1 MSSSP
6 SPSPR
11 RGFTL
16 IEVLVAT
23 AIMVIIVLAVVTIAS
38 DSFKAYDRVVAN
50 LTTQS
55 EARSV
60 LDAMEGDF
68 QTAVMRRD
76 GRCWME
82 VILPGGTGS
91 PSGTS
96 ALGDL
101 QPEDQPIVM
110 LFASPLDR
118 PRWVPI
124 ASGTRTALK
133 GDVCAVAYRF
143 GQSSP
148 FISPGDPIQQIYG
161 VYRTII
167 DSENTYANALPLILS
182 SVPLASSGTIIS
194 PVCYW
199 GASIPPTIDWR
210 ASRTFHNYNTAT
222 PNDSRVLMDFK
233 YSLPTPS
240 WTLDQS
246 NLIGSN
252 IVAMNLIFWCRSNES
267 TATPV
272 LRAICPKGASADRY
286 PVSGNGVI
294 FGSTTPDANPD
305 FRIRD
310 ATTDVFTGRLQ
321 IASDSIKT
329 DNTLRNYSLKAIE
342 VSLTVLSPDG
352 VKELKALQS
361 IPGNFESGNGGSI
374 KLKNSNDFK
383 RIVGQYGINYTRY
396 IRIISNGG

>member
-6 SPSPR
+6 SPLTR

-82 VILPGGTGS
+82 VILPGGSGS
-91 PSGTS
+91 NMPPGTA

-118 PRWVPI
+118 PRWVPT

-148 FISPGDPIQQIYG
+148 FDSPGEKIQQIYG

-182 SVPLASSGTIIS
+182 SVPLSASSGTKKY
-194 PVCYW
+194 PVDYW
-199 GASIPPTIDWR
+199 GASQ
-210 ASRTFHNYNTAT
+210 TFHNYNTAT
-222 PNDSRVLMDFK
+222 PNDSRVLMNFN
-233 YSLPTPS
+233 YSSSTPS

-246 NLIGSN
+246 NMIGSN
-252 IVAMNLIFWCRSNES
+252 IVAMNLIFWCRSNS
-267 TATPV
+267 SATPV
-272 LRAICPKGASADRY
+272 LYAVCPKGASTDRY
-286 PVSGNGVI
+286 
-294 FGSTTPDANPD
+294 GSTIFDSTLRNP
-305 FRIRD
+305 
-310 ATTDVFTGRLQ
+310 ATDVFTGRLQ
-321 IASDSIKT
+321 ITSDSINT
-329 DNTLRNYSLKAIE
+329 DGTLRNYSLKAVE

-352 VKELKALQS
+352 VKELKALQNLTGTQS
-361 IPGNFESGNGGSI
+361 NTGV
-374 KLKNSNDFK
+374 KLGNSNDFK

-396 IRIISNGG
+396 IRLVSNGG

>member
-1 MSSSP
+1 MNSSSSP
-6 SPSPR
+6 LTR

-38 DSFKAYDRVVAN
+38 DTFKAYDRVVAN

-82 VILPGGTGS
+82 VILPGGSGS
-91 PSGTS
+91 NMPSGTS
-96 ALGDL
+96 TLGDL
-101 QPEDQPIVM
+101 QSEDHPILM

-118 PRWVPI
+118 PRWLPT

-148 FISPGDPIQQIYG
+148 FDSPGEKIQQIYG

-182 SVPLASSGTIIS
+182 SVPLSPTSG
-194 PVCYW
+194 PPQEVYPFNYW
-199 GASIPPTIDWR
+199 N
-210 ASRTFHNYNTAT
+210 ASRTFHNYNTSTA
-222 PNDSRVLMDFK
+222 NDTKPLMYFN
-233 YSLPTPS
+233 YSSPPLS

-246 NLIGSN
+246 NMIGSN

-272 LRAICPKGASADRY
+272 LRAICPKGASTNRY
-286 PVSGNGVI
+286 TSKI
-294 FGSTTPDANPD
+294 FDPTIHNPL
-305 FRIRD
+305 
-310 ATTDVFTGRLQ
+310 TDVFTGRLQ
-321 IASDSIKT
+321 ITSDSIYT
-329 DNTLRNYSLKAIE
+329 DDTLRNYSLKAVE

-352 VKELKALQS
+352 VKELKALQ
-361 IPGNFESGNGGSI
+361 NFGTQMAV
-374 KLKNSNDFK
+374 KD
-383 RIVGQYGINYTRY
+383 VY
-396 IRIISNGG
+396 

>member
-1 MSSSP
+1 
-6 SPSPR
+6 
-11 RGFTL
+11 
-16 IEVLVAT
+16 
-23 AIMVIIVLAVVTIAS
+23 
-38 DSFKAYDRVVAN
+38 
-50 LTTQS
+50 
-55 EARSV
+55 
-60 LDAMEGDF
+60 
-68 QTAVMRRD
+68 
-76 GRCWME
+76 
-82 VILPGGTGS
+82 
-91 PSGTS
+91 
-96 ALGDL
+96 
-101 QPEDQPIVM
+101 M

-148 FISPGDPIQQIYG
+148 FVSPGDPIQQIYG

-182 SVPLASSGTIIS
+182 SVPLASSGTKKY
-194 PVCYW
+194 PVDYW
-199 GASIPPTIDWR
+199 G

-222 PNDSRVLMDFK
+222 PNDSRVLMNFN
-233 YSLPTPS
+233 YSSSTPS

-272 LRAICPKGASADRY
+272 LRAICPKGASSDRY

-294 FGSTTPDANPD
+294 FGSTTPDGPNANPNLD
-305 FRIRD
+305 FRFRD

-321 IASDSIKT
+321 ITSDSIYT
-329 DNTLRNYSLKAIE
+329 DGTLRNYSLKAVE

-352 VKELKALQS
+352 VKELKALQNLTGTQS
-361 IPGNFESGNGGSI
+361 NTGV
-374 KLKNSNDFK
+374 KLGNSNDFK

-396 IRIISNGG
+396 IRLVSNGG

>member
-1 MSSSP
+1 MNSSSSP
-6 SPSPR
+6 LTR

-38 DSFKAYDRVVAN
+38 DTFKAYDRVVAN

-82 VILPGGTGS
+82 VILPGGSGS
-91 PSGTS
+91 NMPAGTA

-118 PRWVPI
+118 PRWVPT

-148 FISPGDPIQQIYG
+148 FDSPGEKIQQIYG

-182 SVPLASSGTIIS
+182 SVPLSSSGTKKY
-194 PVCYW
+194 PVDYW
-199 GASIPPTIDWR
+199 GASQ
-210 ASRTFHNYNTAT
+210 TFHNYNTAT
-222 PNDSRVLMDFK
+222 PNDSRVLMNFN
-233 YSLPTPS
+233 YSSSTPS

-246 NLIGSN
+246 NMIGSN

-272 LRAICPKGASADRY
+272 LRAVCPKGALADRY
-286 PVSGNGVI
+286 
-294 FGSTTPDANPD
+294 GSTIFDASL
-305 FRIRD
+305 R
-310 ATTDVFTGRLQ
+310 AAATDVFTGRLQ
-321 IASDSIKT
+321 ITSDSIYT
-329 DNTLRNYSLKAIE
+329 DGTLRNYSLKAVE

-352 VKELKALQS
+352 VKELKALQDLTGTQS
-361 IPGNFESGNGGSI
+361 NTGVKLGNA
-374 KLKNSNDFK
+374 NDFK

-396 IRIISNGG
+396 IRLVSNGG

>member
-6 SPSPR
+6 SPLTR

-38 DSFKAYDRVVAN
+38 DTFKAYDRVVAN

-82 VILPGGTGS
+82 VILPGGSGS
-91 PSGTS
+91 NMPSGTS
-96 ALGDL
+96 TLGDL
-101 QPEDQPIVM
+101 QSEDHPIIM

-118 PRWVPI
+118 PRWLPT

-148 FISPGDPIQQIYG
+148 FDSPGEKIQQIYG

-182 SVPLASSGTIIS
+182 SVPLASSGTKKY
-194 PVCYW
+194 PVDYW
-199 GASIPPTIDWR
+199 G

-222 PNDSRVLMDFK
+222 PNDSRVLMNFN
-233 YSLPTPS
+233 YSSSTPS

-246 NLIGSN
+246 NMIGSN

-272 LRAICPKGASADRY
+272 LRAICPKGASTNRY
-286 PVSGNGVI
+286 TSTI
-294 FGSTTPDANPD
+294 FDPTLHNPL
-305 FRIRD
+305 
-310 ATTDVFTGRLQ
+310 TDVFTGRLQ
-321 IASDSIKT
+321 ITSDSIYT
-329 DNTLRNYSLKAIE
+329 DDTLRNYSLKAVE

-352 VKELKALQS
+352 VKELKALQNLTGTQS
-361 IPGNFESGNGGSI
+361 NTGV
-374 KLKNSNDFK
+374 KLGNSNDFK

>member
-1 MSSSP
+1 MNSSTSP
-6 SPSPR
+6 STTR

-38 DSFKAYDRVVAN
+38 DTFKAYDRVVAN

-82 VILPGGTGS
+82 VILPGGSGS
-91 PSGTS
+91 NMPAGTA

-118 PRWVPI
+118 PRWVPT

-148 FISPGDPIQQIYG
+148 FDSPGEKIQQIYG

-167 DSENTYANALPLILS
+167 DSENTYANALRLILS
-182 SVPLASSGTIIS
+182 SVPLSSSSGTKIY
-194 PVCYW
+194 PFDYW
-199 GASIPPTIDWR
+199 GASQ
-210 ASRTFHNYNTAT
+210 TFHNYNTAT
-222 PNDSRVLMDFK
+222 PNDSRVLMNFN
-233 YSLPTPS
+233 YSSSTPS

-246 NLIGSN
+246 NMIGSN
-252 IVAMNLIFWCRSNES
+252 IVAMNLIFWCRLNDTNAS
-267 TATPV
+267 PV
-272 LRAICPKGASADRY
+272 LRPVCPKGTSTDRY
-286 PVSGNGVI
+286 PTSGSGVI
-294 FGSTTPDANPD
+294 FGSNTAATANSNPNLD
-305 FRIRD
+305 FRLRD
-310 ATTDVFTGRLQ
+310 TATDVFTGKIQ
-321 IASDSIKT
+321 ITSDSIYIDGKPT
-329 DNTLRNYSLKAIE
+329 PLNYSLKAIE

-352 VKELKALQS
+352 VKELKALQNLTGTQS
-361 IPGNFESGNGGSI
+361 STGV
-374 KLKNSNDFK
+374 KLGNSNDFK

>member
-1 MSSSP
+1 MSLSP
-6 SPSPR
+6 SPKRR

-38 DSFKAYDRVVAN
+38 DTFKAYDRAVAN

-76 GRCWME
+76 GRCWIE
-82 VILPGGTGS
+82 VILPGGSGS
-91 PSGTS
+91 NMPAGTTT
-96 ALGDL
+96 LGDL
-101 QPEDQPIVM
+101 QPEDHPIVM

-118 PRWVPI
+118 PRWVPT

-148 FISPGDPIQQIYG
+148 FDSPGEKIQQIYG

-167 DSENTYANALPLILS
+167 DSENTYAKPLKDILD
-182 SVPLASSGTIIS
+182 SVPLASSGTKS
-194 PVCYW
+194 YPVDYW
-199 GASIPPTIDWR
+199 GS
-210 ASRTFHNYNTAT
+210 SRTFHNYDKPLA
-222 PNDSRVLMDFK
+222 NDSRVLMNFN
-233 YSLPTPS
+233 YNTSAPC
-240 WTLDQS
+240 WTLDQA
-246 NLIGSN
+246 NFIGSN
-252 IVAMNLIFWCRSNES
+252 IVGMNLIFWCRDNSS
-267 TATPV
+267 TTGV
-272 LRAICPKGASADRY
+272 LRPVCPKGATADRY
-286 PVSGNGVI
+286 SSTI
-294 FGSTTPDANPD
+294 FDASL
-305 FRIRD
+305 RT
-310 ATTDVFTGRLQ
+310 AATDVFTGRLQ
-321 IASDSIKT
+321 VTSDSIYT
-329 DNTLRNYSLKAIE
+329 DGTLRNYSLKAIE

-361 IPGNFESGNGGSI
+361 LTGTQSATGV
-374 KLKNSNDFK
+374 KLQNSNDFK
-383 RIVGQYGINYTRY
+383 RIVGQYGMNYTRY
-396 IRIISNGG
+396 IRLISNGG

>member
-1 MSSSP
+1 MSLSTSP
-6 SPSPR
+6 SSR

-38 DSFKAYDRVVAN
+38 DTFKAYDRAVAN

-82 VILPGGTGS
+82 VILPGGSGS
-91 PSGTS
+91 NMPAGTTT
-96 ALGDL
+96 LGDL
-101 QPEDQPIVM
+101 QPEDHPIVM

-118 PRWVPI
+118 PRWVPT

-148 FISPGDPIQQIYG
+148 FDSPGEKIQQIYG

-167 DSENTYANALPLILS
+167 DSENTYAKPLKDILD
-182 SVPLASSGTIIS
+182 SVPLASSGTKS
-194 PVCYW
+194 YPVDYW
-199 GASIPPTIDWR
+199 GS
-210 ASRTFHNYNTAT
+210 SRTFHNYDKPLA
-222 PNDSRVLMDFK
+222 NDSRVLMNFN
-233 YSLPTPS
+233 YNTSAPC
-240 WTLDQS
+240 WTLDQA
-246 NLIGSN
+246 NFIGSN
-252 IVAMNLIFWCRSNES
+252 IVAMNLIFWCRDNSS
-267 TATPV
+267 TTGLLKAV
-272 LRAICPKGASADRY
+272 CPKGASADRY
-286 PVSGNGVI
+286 PVTI
-294 FGSTTPDANPD
+294 FDASL
-305 FRIRD
+305 RT
-310 ATTDVFTGRLQ
+310 AATDVFTGRLQ
-321 IASDSIKT
+321 VTSDSIYT
-329 DNTLRNYSLKAIE
+329 DGTLRNYSLKAVE

-352 VKELKALQS
+352 VKELKALQNLTGTQS
-361 IPGNFESGNGGSI
+361 NTGV
-374 KLKNSNDFK
+374 KLGNSNDFK

-396 IRIISNGG
+396 IRLVSNGG

>member
-6 SPSPR
+6 SPLTR

-38 DSFKAYDRVVAN
+38 DTFKAYDRVVAN

-82 VILPGGTGS
+82 VILPGGSGS
-91 PSGTS
+91 NMPSGTS
-96 ALGDL
+96 TLGDL
-101 QPEDQPIVM
+101 QSEDHPIIM

-118 PRWVPI
+118 PRWLPT

-182 SVPLASSGTIIS
+182 SVPLSSSGTKKY
-194 PVCYW
+194 PVDYW
-199 GASIPPTIDWR
+199 GASQ
-210 ASRTFHNYNTAT
+210 TFHNYNTAT
-222 PNDSRVLMDFK
+222 PNDSRVLMNFN
-233 YSLPTPS
+233 YSSSTPS

-246 NLIGSN
+246 NMIGSN
-252 IVAMNLIFWCRSNES
+252 IVAMNLIFWCRWNDPIN
-267 TATPV
+267 ATPA
-272 LRAICPKGASADRY
+272 LRPVCPKGASADRY
-286 PVSGNGVI
+286 GSAI
-294 FGSTTPDANPD
+294 FDASL
-305 FRIRD
+305 R
-310 ATTDVFTGRLQ
+310 AAATDVFTGRLQ
-321 IASDSIKT
+321 ITSDSIYT
-329 DNTLRNYSLKAIE
+329 DGTLRNYSLKAIE

-352 VKELKALQS
+352 VKELRALQS

-396 IRIISNGG
+396 IRLVSNGG

>member
-6 SPSPR
+6 SPLTR

-38 DSFKAYDRVVAN
+38 DTFKAYDRVVAN

-82 VILPGGTGS
+82 VILPGGSGS
-91 PSGTS
+91 NMPSGTS
-96 ALGDL
+96 TLGDL
-101 QPEDQPIVM
+101 QSEDHPIIM

-118 PRWVPI
+118 PRWLPT

-148 FISPGDPIQQIYG
+148 FISIGQTQTEDQWYQLIYG

-182 SVPLASSGTIIS
+182 SVPLASSGTKKY
-194 PVCYW
+194 PVDYW
-199 GASIPPTIDWR
+199 G

-222 PNDSRVLMDFK
+222 PNDSRVLMNFN
-233 YSLPTPS
+233 YSSSTPS

-246 NLIGSN
+246 NMIGSN

-272 LRAICPKGASADRY
+272 LRAICPKGASTNRY
-286 PVSGNGVI
+286 TSTI
-294 FGSTTPDANPD
+294 FDPTLHNPL
-305 FRIRD
+305 
-310 ATTDVFTGRLQ
+310 TDVFTGRLQ
-321 IASDSIKT
+321 ITSDSIYT
-329 DNTLRNYSLKAIE
+329 DDTLRNYSLKAVE

-352 VKELKALQS
+352 VKELKALQNLTGTQS
-361 IPGNFESGNGGSI
+361 NTGV
-374 KLKNSNDFK
+374 KLGNSNDFK

>member
-6 SPSPR
+6 SPLTR

-38 DSFKAYDRVVAN
+38 DTFKAYDRVVAN

-82 VILPGGTGS
+82 VILPGGSGS
-91 PSGTS
+91 NMPSGTS
-96 ALGDL
+96 TLGDL
-101 QPEDQPIVM
+101 QSEDHPIIM

-118 PRWVPI
+118 PRWLPT

-148 FISPGDPIQQIYG
+148 FISIGQTQTEDQWYQLIYG

-182 SVPLASSGTIIS
+182 SVPLASSGTKKY
-194 PVCYW
+194 PVDYW
-199 GASIPPTIDWR
+199 GPP
-210 ASRTFHNYNTAT
+210 SKTFHNYNTAT
-222 PNDSRVLMDFK
+222 PNDSRVLMDFN
-233 YSLPTPS
+233 YSSPTPS

-246 NLIGSN
+246 NMIGSN
-252 IVAMNLIFWCRSNES
+252 IVAMNLIFWCRSNSS

-272 LRAICPKGASADRY
+272 LRAICPKGASTDRY
-286 PVSGNGVI
+286 TSTI
-294 FGSTTPDANPD
+294 FDSTL
-305 FRIRD
+305 RD
-310 ATTDVFTGRLQ
+310 PLTDVFTGRLQ
-321 IASDSIKT
+321 ITSDSIYT
-329 DNTLRNYSLKAIE
+329 DGTLRNYSLKAVE

-352 VKELKALQS
+352 VKELRALQS